1 MSHIKGRREP
11 AYSIV
16 TRLGGVS
23 KTATICG
30 VCPSVVSRWLVGKKQ
45 FGTSGL
51 VPQRHWPRLMAHC
64 KQFKIPISLS
74 DLAGLNDNK

>member
-1 MSHIKGRREP
+1 
-11 AYSIV
+11 
-16 TRLGGVS
+16 
-23 KTATICG
+23 
-30 VCPSVVSRWLVGKKQ
+30 VVSRWLVGKKQ

-64 KQFKIPISLS
+64 KQFKIPITLS